1 MNSTVAGSRLFNM
14 SSNGSTNLSGISK
27 ITEMGTYT
35 FIITIFKFFFLFAF
49 AFANSGWKDDFIK
62 LLLYVVMFHG

>member
-14 SSNGSTNLSGISK
+14 SFNGSTNLSGISK

-35 FIITIFKFFFLFAF
+35 FIITFFFFFLFAF

>member
-1 MNSTVAGSRLFNM
+1 MDQQIFLEYLRLPRWAPKH
-14 SSNGSTNLSGISK
+14 LLLQL
-27 ITEMGTYT
+27 Y
-35 FIITIFKFFFLFAF
+35 FFLYYFFTF

>member
-1 MNSTVAGSRLFNM
+1 MGQQIFLEYLRLPRWAPIHLLLLF
-14 SSNGSTNLSGISK
+14 
-27 ITEMGTYT
+27 
-35 FIITIFKFFFLFAF
+35 FFFFLFAF